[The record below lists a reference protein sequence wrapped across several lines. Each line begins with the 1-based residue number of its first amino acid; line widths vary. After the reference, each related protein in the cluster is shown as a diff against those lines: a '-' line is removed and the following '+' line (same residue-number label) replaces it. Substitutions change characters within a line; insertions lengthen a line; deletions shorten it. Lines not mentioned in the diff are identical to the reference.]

1 MYLHEI
7 LILRIYTLIEI
18 HYEVA
23 GKILMEWNSDT
34 WEFAIGLGV
43 AFERRNNDSFIASP
57 EFLLTE
63 E

>member
-7 LILRIYTLIEI
+7 PILRIYTLIKI
-18 HYEVA
+18 NYEVA

-43 AFERRNNDSFIASP
+43 TFERRNNDSFIASP
-57 EFLLTE
+57 KFLLTE

>member
-7 LILRIYTLIEI
+7 PILRIYTLIKI
-18 HYEVA
+18 NYEVA
-23 GKILMEWNSDT
+23 GMEWNSDT

-43 AFERRNNDSFIASP
+43 TFERRNNDSFIASP